1 MPRVVLTE
9 AALVGLERCRRFLA
23 PKNSRAAV
31 RAGRVIA
38 QNFLLE
44 ATAQMGRPVD
54 DIPELRELIIGF
66 GEAGYVALYR
76 HEPADDAVF
85 VLAFWHQKEAGY

>member
-1 MPRVVLTE
+1 
-9 AALVGLERCRRFLA
+9 
-23 PKNSRAAV
+23 
-31 RAGRVIA
+31 VIA
-38 QNFLLE
+38 QNFLLLK
-44 ATAQMGRPVD
+44 ATPQMGRPVD